1 MKAEPC
7 LPPPREKPALSN
19 YRNYSALL
27 MDQIHPG
34 RTTAR
39 KPSAPRAG
47 CPTASDRPIRPLPT
61 PSADTSCGSAGPGH
75 QPPLPAADGQPA
87 PRARLAEAALENAGD
102 HREFRSRPYHAAA
115 AVGLGKNGDKKAAI
129 IRLHCRAAQSG
140 DFAVPDRHAP
150 GPQQRDRPGHRAAG
164 VGNQKIPVRT
174 GRRGGHCG
182 RRHQQGSALPA
193 EGLRRC

>member
-102 HREFRSRPYHAAA
+102 HREFRSRPHHAVAAA
-115 AVGLGKNGDKKAAI
+115 GFGKSGDKKRRY
-129 IRLHCRAAQSG
+129 IRPHCRAVQSG
-140 DFAVPDRHAP
+140 DLAVPDRH
-150 GPQQRDRPGHRAAG
+150 PQATASEIAQAIGLQESRTRQYLAG
-164 VGNQKIPVRT
+164 LTAEGAIVAEGANK
-174 GRRGGHCG
+174 GRRY
-182 RRHQQGSALPA
+182 RLKA
-193 EGLRRC
+193 

>member
-140 DFAVPDRHAP
+140 NFAVPDRH
-150 GPQQRDRPGHRAAG
+150 PQATASEIAQAIGLQASRTRQYLAG
-164 VGNQKIPVRT
+164 LTAEGAIVAEGANK
-174 GRRGGHCG
+174 GRRY
-182 RRHQQGSALPA
+182 RLKA
-193 EGLRRC
+193 